1 MLETSLMDLP
11 PVVEGQIEALMEG
24 ELGDGFPLIPPT
36 RPAVDRTINAS
47 GRRADD
53 VIGIMAPLMLEVSV
67 EDAAI
72 CTVAAGCKPEYF
84 AVVVAALEAMMD
96 PEFNLLAIQATT
108 ELASTLLIVNGSIG
122 DRLEI
127 QSGSGCLGP
136 GYRANA
142 TIGRA
147 VRLAGMCIGGAVPGE
162 TDMATFGHAGK
173 FTSCFAEAEAD
184 SPWEPFHV
192 GRGFRNSEVL

>member
-1 MLETSLMDLP
+1 MLETSLMDVP

-36 RPAVDRTINAS
+36 RPAVDRMINAS

-84 AVVVAALEAMMD
+84 AAATRLWDTDID
-96 PEFNLLAIQATT
+96 PQ
-108 ELASTLLIVNGSIG
+108 
-122 DRLEI
+122 
-127 QSGSGCLGP
+127 
-136 GYRANA
+136 
-142 TIGRA
+142 
-147 VRLAGMCIGGAVPGE
+147 
-162 TDMATFGHAGK
+162 
-173 FTSCFAEAEAD
+173 
-184 SPWEPFHV
+184 
-192 GRGFRNSEVL
+192 